1 MYWWWGWALWQL
13 GEYQAAWEPTER
25 ALELAR
31 TGEFIEI
38 EANCLRSLGV
48 ISYRLIRTNQ
58 GNAYTKQAL
67 EKYREI
73 KDHRGEIAALNN
85 LGNYQND
92 LSERNAYYE
101 QALTLTQSTG
111 DRYKEGLI
119 TGKQGISSRDSGDF
133 AEAIDLSCLAVEI
146 FREVKNQAFEFGA
159 LFHLWLSFFCLGE
172 YDRAEGYLK
181 RAVQIAKEIG
191 VIDYRL
197 LYSQTIQYWIMGNVE
212 QSDAVVEEMT
222 QALDKLEGFVK
233 VNLLQELSVQFH
245 WRGVNQAALEYSQAA
260 LQLRQQLSG
269 DVEYDAEFASIWM
282 LQGHAWEGA
291 GNYRKAERAYQVA
304 LSKLTYPDWDENPF
318 WISYRVLRIMAG
330 MARVALGCGKPQVA
344 MDHVEE
350 ILALDCRDLP
360 GAAASREKGIPI
372 NSLINVN
379 IEWILIYQTCY
390 RVLQANQD
398 PRAGEILRRAYDQV
412 QIRANKISDEAIR
425 RSFLENN
432 LWHREVVKTY
442 ESLG

>member
-1 MYWWWGWALWQL
+1 
-13 GEYQAAWEPTER
+13 
-25 ALELAR
+25 
-31 TGEFIEI
+31 
-38 EANCLRSLGV
+38 
-48 ISYRLIRTNQ
+48 
-58 GNAYTKQAL
+58 L

-73 KDHRGEIAALNN
+73 EDHRGEIAALNN
-85 LGNYQND
+85 LGNYQNN
-92 LSERNAYYE
+92 LEERNAYYE

-119 TGKQGISSRDSGDF
+119 IGKQSISARDSGDF
-133 AEAIDLSCLAVEI
+133 AEAIDLSFLAVEI
-146 FREVKNQAFEFGA
+146 FREVENQAFEFGS

-172 YDRAEGYLK
+172 YDLAEGYLR
-181 RAVQIAKEIG
+181 RAVQIAQEIE

-212 QSDAVVEEMT
+212 QSDAVVEEML
-222 QALDKLEGFVK
+222 QALDQLEGFVK
-233 VNLLQELSVQFH
+233 VNLLQELSVQYH
-245 WRGVNQAALEYSQAA
+245 WRGVNQAALEYSRAA
-260 LQLRQQLSG
+260 SHLRQQLS
-269 DVEYDAEFASIWM
+269 DDAEYDAEFASIWM

-291 GNYRKAERAYQVA
+291 GNYREAERAYQVA

-330 MARVALGCGKPQVA
+330 MARVALGRGKPQVA

-350 ILALDCRDLP
+350 ILALDRRELP

-379 IEWILIYQTCY
+379 IEWALIYLTCY
-390 RVLQANQD
+390 HVLKANRA
-398 PRAGEILRRAYDQV
+398 PRAKEILERAYEQV
-412 QIRANKISDEAIR
+412 QIRANKISDEVIR

-432 LWHREVVKTY
+432 PWNRKIVETY
-442 ESLG
+442 ESLGEKMA